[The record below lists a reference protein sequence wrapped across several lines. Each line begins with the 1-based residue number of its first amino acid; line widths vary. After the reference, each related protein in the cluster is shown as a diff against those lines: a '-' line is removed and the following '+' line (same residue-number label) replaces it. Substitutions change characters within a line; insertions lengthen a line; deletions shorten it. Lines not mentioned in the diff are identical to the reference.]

1 MLGPRVKWQME
12 WESGNSEVGHG
23 RMGFPTFCHQIFGR
37 SIILILYVSM
47 AGMKSHGWKA
57 LRDKLAICSFTELG
71 ASKGRKLLLP
81 ERIQR

>member
-1 MLGPRVKWQME
+1 MVAQ
-12 WESGNSEVGHG
+12 VGHG
-23 RMGFPTFCHQIFGR
+23 RMGFPTFYHQIFGR
-37 SIILILYVSM
+37 SVTLILYVSK

-57 LRDKLAICSFTELG
+57 SRDKLTVCSFTELG